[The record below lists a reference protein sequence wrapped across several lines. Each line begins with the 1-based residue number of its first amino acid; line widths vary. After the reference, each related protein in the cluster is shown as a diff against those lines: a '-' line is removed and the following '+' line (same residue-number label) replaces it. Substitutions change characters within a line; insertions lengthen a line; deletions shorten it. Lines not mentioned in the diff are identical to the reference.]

1 MLYGGD
7 PMPNFTHRD
16 MPNPLVGTYKTK
28 DDRYITLMMLQGDKF
43 YPEFV
48 TVSGRDDLIEDKRFA
63 DGHSRFENRG
73 ELIDILD
80 DEFAARTVDQW
91 RGIRKPLSGAWSVLQ
106 KSSELRDDPAVVAN
120 GYIPTVNAMKVRRT
134 SCRPTRS
141 NSTSTMSSRR
151 VRQNMA
157 STPRKF
163 CSRLVLIGRR
173 SSNTNRTDR
182 CSDHTAR
189 KSGIRQSGND
199 GGEALWRCA
208 IWRNEVVE
216 SECVPHPA

>member
-48 TVSGRDDLIEDKRFA
+48 TVIGRDDLIEDKRFA

-91 RGIRKPLSGAWSVLQ
+91 RGILKPLSGAWSVLQ

-120 GYIPTVNAMKVRRT
+120 GYIPTVNAMNGART

-173 SSNTNRTDR
+173 SSNTTGRIGALITPLESQVFANRATM
-182 CSDHTAR
+182 
-189 KSGIRQSGND
+189 
-199 GGEALWRCA
+199 GERLCGVAPYG
-208 IWRNEVVE
+208 VTK
-216 SECVPHPA
+216 